1 LAKQDDTARRELR
14 DLLAMLRDALGQPPL
29 GTLPAAMAIRT
40 IRLLAEQDLG
50 KRMAMREQ
58 MKRLAMEADRWDCG
72 LSTAV
77 GGLCPVRLKGV
88 HATRA
93 RKGGAYPDAIA
104 ALVLLATRYPVAQ
117 RQPRSQDAP
126 GCAPGSR
133 KGGRAMRR
141 QRTTGV
147 LAVLGALLVVVL
159 GATAAAAQAPVKV
172 TETIDE
178 TIVDEFLSE
187 ECGVPVT
194 TTITGRITFLTFPDD
209 ESVGPQILT
218 TLNFGLVATA
228 GDNQVRFRDVGID
241 LVRVAPDGT
250 VILSVVGQVPF
261 GFTGVLKVNLDTG
274 DVILEPHHDVDTT
287 RACELL
293 TA

>member
-159 GATAAAAQAPVKV
+159 GATAAAAQAPEKEVIQV
-172 TETIDE
+172 DDTFE
-178 TIVDEFLSE
+178 DEFLSE
-187 ECGVPVT
+187 ACGVEVT
-194 TTITGRITFLTFPDD
+194 TTVTGQVTVFTFPDGTVLQ
-209 ESVGPQILT
+209 ELT
-218 TLNFGLVATA
+218 TLNLAIVATA
-228 GDNQVRFRDVGID
+228 GDNQARFRDVGID
-241 LVRVAPDGT
+241 QVRVQPDGT
-250 VILSVVGQVPF
+250 VILSIVGQVPF
-261 GFTGVLKVNLDTG
+261 GFTGVLKIDLETG
-274 DVILEPHHDVDTT
+274 EAILEPQHMVDTT
-287 RACELL
+287 RVCELL